1 MGRRGKDHLP
11 AASRVMS
18 LIDQDHPTG
27 RKWGVSRLCGAAP
40 GQPVGKPGPMPH
52 GMVLLGGP
60 EVVRAGVSTSVRGT
74 GAPELLER
82 VFTTEAVP
90 LSPPGRW
97 RQLVVWGDKV
107 APGRA
112 VYGASSQSCSV
123 GAAGSSGKA
132 RKLGIR
138 YCNP

>member
-1 MGRRGKDHLP
+1 M
-11 AASRVMS
+11 
-18 LIDQDHPTG
+18 
-27 RKWGVSRLCGAAP
+27 CGAAP

-74 GAPELLER
+74 RAPELLEHM
-82 VFTTEAVP
+82 FTTEAVP
-90 LSPPGRW
+90 DPFSPREMG
-97 RQLVVWGDKV
+97 QLVVWGDKM
-107 APGRA
+107 APGRT

-123 GAAGSSGKA
+123 GGAGSSGKA
-132 RKLGIR
+132 HKLDIH